1 MMDFRLTFKS
11 LFGKDLEGNQN
22 PEYSVVELARG
33 HDYPTTFF
41 KMNENGNPRQHNIK
55 HAFSLNIGLLY
66 NCHFLAFFLVANS
79 FFFILES

>member
-11 LFGKDLEGNQN
+11 LFEKDLEGNQN

-41 KMNENGNPRQHNIK
+41 K
-55 HAFSLNIGLLY
+55 
-66 NCHFLAFFLVANS
+66 
-79 FFFILES
+79 